1 MVNDLISGGYPVI
14 DSEREHRIESDVF
27 NRDETTHNLAEQEFI
42 SRLFAFYVRAKDE
55 TRIGPV
61 ILTSEDLEEIISDST
76 KKLREIKPDSPLVE
90 KLGITFRNF
99 ADNYMRGWKNY
110 LGNFEGYAFT
120 PQTLEYIR
128 VEQDEMF
135 PEDEH
140 NSRYGQ
146 SPQETTT
153 IIYGFDDCADLGE
166 YEPTDDYRA
175 IADDEI
181 REILG
186 RQIDRYAPTQ
196 PHTPRYS
203 SVKEEETFV
212 EKGLVR
218 NS

>member
-99 ADNYMRGWKNY
+99 ANNYMRRWENY
-110 LGNFEGYAFT
+110 PGGLKGYAFSH
-120 PQTLEYIR
+120 QTLEYIHA
-128 VEQDEMF
+128 EQEEIFPDDEGN
-135 PEDEH
+135 P
-140 NSRYGQ
+140 RYGL
-146 SPQETTT
+146 PQETTT
-153 IIYGFDDCADLGE
+153 IICGFDDCVGPEE
-166 YEPTDDYRA
+166 YIPTDDYTA